1 MNKDKSEKTKNSI
14 KNYKDINGVSD
25 TEMASMY
32 DLPSDISLE
41 ENDKSVASKST
52 IRILNDKMSSM
63 YNLLKNK

>member
-1 MNKDKSEKTKNSI
+1 MIKDKFGNTKNSI
-14 KNYKDINGVSD
+14 NGYKDSNGVSD

-41 ENDKSVASKST
+41 EKDESVTNKST
-52 IRILNDKMSSM
+52 VKILNDKMANM